1 MLYEACW
8 GIFEGNSGP
17 IERQFRSFCVPWEI
31 RVTANMRPESLIL
44 RRFRF
49 CEILFLISDALENRA
64 PGSFRRARLKIPDL
78 NPTAKD
84 YPRDITVI
92 VDFFPPSL
100 AFIPIA
106 VPVILVPLPL
116 PSLLSLSH
124 ISTSR
129 NFCFRYFQTSLFLH
143 TFSYASAGYIR
154 CAITDHTNG
163 KRMFSIQRK
172 NRTLKLRWNIFP

>member
-116 PSLLSLSH
+116 PFHLSLSLSYLH
-124 ISTSR
+124 FS
-129 NFCFRYFQTSLFLH
+129 QFL
-143 TFSYASAGYIR
+143 
-154 CAITDHTNG
+154 
-163 KRMFSIQRK
+163 FSIFSDLSISPYFLICVCRLYTMRNHWSHQ
-172 NRTLKLRWNIFP
+172 W